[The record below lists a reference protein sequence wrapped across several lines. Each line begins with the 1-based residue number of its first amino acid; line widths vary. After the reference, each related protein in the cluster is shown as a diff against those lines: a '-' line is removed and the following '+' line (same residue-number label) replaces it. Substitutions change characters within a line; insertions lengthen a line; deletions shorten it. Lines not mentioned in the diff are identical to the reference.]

1 MGHIELV
8 QIEAALGM
16 GRSRS
21 MRRKRRARTGEDR
34 REVWADL
41 VYAPD
46 EVTRALA
53 ALAERYRAEAEQ
65 DQQRSPYAGGGR

>member
-1 MGHIELV
+1 
-8 QIEAALGM
+8 
-16 GRSRS
+16 
-21 MRRKRRARTGEDR
+21 MRRGRHARTGEHR

-41 VYAPD
+41 VYSPD

-65 DQQRSPYAGGGR
+65 DQQAGPYVEGGR

>member
-1 MGHIELV
+1 
-8 QIEAALGM
+8 
-16 GRSRS
+16 
-21 MRRKRRARTGEDR
+21 MRRGRHAWTGEHR

-46 EVTRALA
+46 EVTRALS

-65 DQQRSPYAGGGR
+65 AQQASPYAGGGR